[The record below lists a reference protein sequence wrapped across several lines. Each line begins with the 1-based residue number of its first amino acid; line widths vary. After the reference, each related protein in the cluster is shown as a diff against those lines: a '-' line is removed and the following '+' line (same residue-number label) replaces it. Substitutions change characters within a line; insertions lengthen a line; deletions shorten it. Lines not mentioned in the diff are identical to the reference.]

1 MRQLLDLVKVI
12 GEKNKL
18 SIDIDKNNVKYETP
32 IQIEN
37 TEDDEIDYVEEYED
51 DFSWLDINTDVTVDC
66 SYTVNYPVDKYE
78 IEKERLY
85 GAFLTGSRTISNEI
99 DCNEDYYER
108 ERRLNRQYCKFLTK

>member
-18 SIDIDKNNVKYETP
+18 SIDIDTNNVRYETP

-37 TEDDEIDYVEEYED
+37 TKNNEIDYVEDYED
-51 DFSWLDINTDVTVDC
+51 DFSWLDINPNVTVDC
-66 SYTVNYPVDKYE
+66 SHTLNQPVDKYE

-85 GAFLTGSRTISNEI
+85 GAFLTGSKISTDEI
-99 DCNEDYYER
+99 DCNEDYHER
-108 ERRLNRQYCKFLTK
+108 EKRLNRQYCKFLTR